1 MSVKNMKHTYTAC
14 KIAFILAAV
23 FLLGS
28 CQIGKHYTRPELK
41 LPETLDSLSVDS
53 NSIADYPWEQLYT
66 DTILQDLIRKTLSY
80 NKDMQIAA
88 ARIKE
93 MAALKRIDFANLF
106 PQVGARVYAE
116 KEADNYGGNK
126 YNPDNQFDLKGVI
139 SWELD
144 LWGKLRWARDKSLA
158 DFMGSIENQRALKM
172 SLVAQVAQSYFELVA
187 LDNELAIV
195 RQTVD
200 ARRESLRLARLRY
213 EGGLTSETAFRQSQ
227 VELAKTATLVPDLER
242 KIALKENDIAFL
254 TGEYP
259 HRIKRTAMLEDVT
272 FAASLPVGLPS
283 ALLERRP
290 DVRQAE
296 QAVIAANAEVG
307 VAFTKMFPS
316 ISLTANLGAESEEL
330 GDLLKSPYHLISG
343 TLLQPLFAMGKN
355 RAALK
360 AKKAAYEEAIYS
372 YEKTVLNAFKEAYN
386 AIVEFNKIKE
396 IYETR
401 LRLEQASKSTLE
413 LAQLQYMNGVIGY
426 MDLLDAQRTYLDAQ
440 IGLSNAVR
448 DKQLTMVNLYK
459 ALGGGWKE

>member
-1 MSVKNMKHTYTAC
+1 MKHTYTAC

-296 QAVIAANAEVG
+296 QALIAANAEVG

-360 AKKAAYEEAIYS
+360 AKKAAYEEATYS